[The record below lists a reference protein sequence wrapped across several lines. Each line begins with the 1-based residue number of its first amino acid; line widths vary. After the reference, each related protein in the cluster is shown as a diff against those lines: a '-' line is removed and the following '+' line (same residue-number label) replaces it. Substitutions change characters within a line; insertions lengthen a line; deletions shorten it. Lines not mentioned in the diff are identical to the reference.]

1 MPKPQSN
8 PRQKPSLNRSV
19 FCFAPEPQA
28 ETEEA
33 NKYCFRVQPLDVA
46 KATEGKQRTFS
57 GVAYSGEPII
67 DHWYWDRVIFDL
79 ASMQIKGRIPALLDH
94 RSSQRAGA
102 INDYQIDNTT
112 GLTVSGVLMS
122 NEFGQQIAQDSDDG
136 FPWQMS
142 VRIEPGSIENVQADQ
157 TVTVNGKTYQG
168 PIAVFRGGRIREV
181 SFCAL
186 GADDNTNA
194 VAASHKPNQFKS
206 TSEEND
212 MDLAQ
217 AQARISELESEAKTK
232 DQTITNLET
241 QNKQFAAAKREA
253 EIASLAK
260 DLGLKEFSAE
270 DKADYLNLDDAGF
283 AFAAKQARAL
293 HQQFASKQPTK
304 PTLPAHLFTDQATS
318 GQESGGN
325 TLDDKFNKFSAS
337 LDGGK

>member
-28 ETEEA
+28 EVKSESS
-33 NKYCFRVQPLDVA
+33 KFCFRVQPLDVA
-46 KATEGKQRTFS
+46 PAAADKKQRTFS
-57 GVAYSGEPII
+57 GVAYSGEPIT

-79 ASMQIKGRIPALLDH
+79 ATMQIKGRIPALLDH

-102 INDYQIDNTT
+102 INDYQIDNVT

-142 VRIEPGSIENVQADQ
+142 VRIEPGSVENVQADQ

-168 PIAVFRGGRIREV
+168 PITVFRGGRIREV

-194 VAASHKPNQFKS
+194 VAASHKPKS
-206 TSEEND
+206 FTQEDTNVTE
-212 MDLAQ
+212 LEQ
-217 AQARISELESEAKTK
+217 ANARIKELEGQVT
-232 DQTITNLET
+232 DLQD

-253 EIASLAK
+253 EIAALATE
-260 DLGLKEFSAE
+260 LGSEFSAE
-270 DKADYLNLDDAGF
+270 DAAEYAQLDDKAF
-283 AFAAKQARAL
+283 AFTAKQLRAA
-293 HQQFASKQPTK
+293 QAKFASKQPAK
-304 PTLPAHLFTDQATS
+304 PKLPAHLFTDQATN
-318 GQESGGN
+318 GQEQN
-325 TLDDKFNKFSAS
+325 QQTEKDQRRTKFAAEAQKLRGEKA
-337 LDGGK
+337 